1 MKKLVAL
8 LLAAVLVLGLMTAC
22 GKENNDPDW
31 SSGNSERP
39 QQTQPQQTEE
49 VASDGEIETYPA
61 TDGDLD
67 DFDYSTLPASDGDL
81 NG

>member
-1 MKKLVAL
+1 MKKLLAL
-8 LLAAVLVLGLMTAC
+8 LLAAVLVIGLMAAC

-31 SSGNSERP
+31 SSGNSQIP
-39 QQTQPQQTEE
+39 QQTQQTEE

-61 TDGDLD
+61 TDGDLEE
-67 DFDYSTLPASDGDL
+67 FDYSTLPASDGDL